1 MLTSHHVL
9 PEPDRLTIGADGVL
23 TGRTGQY
30 VKVLRDLADV
40 YHDAGA
46 FRTAVDERGQDQM
59 AYRVE
64 EHRYGDGPGALN
76 VGDEPFV
83 TLFCYAADAGQDY
96 AIISRAGG
104 MAQLVVSDDA
114 GGWTTRPNPNHV
126 GYRQVTA

>member
-30 VKVLRDLADV
+30 VKVLRDLAGV

-46 FRTAVDERGQDQM
+46 FRTAVD
-59 AYRVE
+59 
-64 EHRYGDGPGALN
+64 
-76 VGDEPFV
+76 
-83 TLFCYAADAGQDY
+83 YAADAGQDY

>member
-30 VKVLRDLADV
+30 VKVLRDLAGV

-126 GYRQVTA
+126 GYRQVTT